1 MTKRSGAAGKDL
13 VSFIASIP
21 KVLALTPDSSHLR
34 KGRCSVRPANLGVSP
49 KVQNLD
55 VLLPY

>member
-1 MTKRSGAAGKDL
+1 MAGKDL

-34 KGRCSVRPANLGVSP
+34 KGHCSVRPANLGVSP